1 MKKSSSSTLIGFIVL
16 GLLAAVGFYLIKNYK
31 SFTSNDPK
39 FCQASSASWQTPE
52 QCAAQQGHYIAA
64 DSVCNEEKW
73 LGKKTDPK
81 DACCVA
87 CTDDTIIDN
96 G

>member
-1 MKKSSSSTLIGFIVL
+1 MKKLNRSTLIGFVVL

-31 SFTSNDPK
+31 SIMKNPNPE

-52 QCAAQQGHYIAA
+52 QCASEQGNYIAA
-64 DSVCNEEKW
+64 DKVCNEEKW
-73 LGKKTDPK
+73 LGSKPDEKSV
-81 DACCVA
+81 CCVA
-87 CTDDTIIDN
+87 CTDETVA